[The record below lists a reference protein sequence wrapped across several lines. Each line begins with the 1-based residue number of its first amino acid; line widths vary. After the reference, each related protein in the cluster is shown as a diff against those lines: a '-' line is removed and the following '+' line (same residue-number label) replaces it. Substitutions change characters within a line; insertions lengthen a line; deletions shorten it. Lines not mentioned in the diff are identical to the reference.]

1 MEEFIL
7 KFMAAMFYVIVG
19 GAILVWI
26 LNELCEALDALTNST
41 IEDWIG
47 FVIFILIVTAVALN
61 L

>member
-1 MEEFIL
+1 MEEFML

-26 LNELCEALDALTNST
+26 LNELCEALDALTNLT
-41 IEDWIG
+41 VEDLIV
-47 FVIFILIVTAVALN
+47 FAIFMLIVTAVALN

>member
-1 MEEFIL
+1 MEEFML

-26 LNELCEALDALTNST
+26 LNELCEALDDLTNST

>member
-1 MEEFIL
+1 ML

-19 GAILVWI
+19 GAFLVWI

-41 IEDWIG
+41 VEDWIG

>member
-1 MEEFIL
+1 MEEFML

-19 GAILVWI
+19 GAFLVWI

-41 IEDWIG
+41 VEDWIG
-47 FVIFILIVTAVALN
+47 LVIFILIVTAVALN

>member
-26 LNELCEALDALTNST
+26 LNELCEALDAFINST
-41 IEDWIG
+41 VEDWIG
-47 FVIFILIVTAVALN
+47 FAIFMLIVTAVALN